1 VRGWLLPVGI
11 GLALGLGA
19 ILVVLA
25 VGAAE
30 SRSPADRSRAL
41 AAELRCPDCQGLSV
55 ADSPTRTAQ
64 EMRRQIDELIAGDA
78 TDDEVRSHFTSR
90 YGEWILLAPSA
101 PVLWLLPFVVVL
113 GAAAALVMWLVGRG
127 GRRADA
133 ARARSL
139 SEEERRRLRD
149 EVEALDA

>member
-1 VRGWLLPVGI
+1 VRRWLLPVGI

-30 SRSPADRSRAL
+30 SRSPAERSRAL
-41 AAELRCPDCQGLSV
+41 AVELRCPDCQGLSV

-64 EMRRQIDELIAGDA
+64 EMRRQIDELIAGGA
-78 TDDEVRSHFTSR
+78 GDDDVRAHFTSR

-101 PVLWLLPFVVVL
+101 PLLWLLPFVVVVA
-113 GAAAALVMWLVGRG
+113 GVAALVAWL
-127 GRRADA
+127 GRRSARAD
-133 ARARSL
+133 RARSSTL
-139 SEEERRRLRD
+139 SDDERRRLRD

>member
-1 VRGWLLPVGI
+1 MRGWLLPVGI

-25 VGAAE
+25 VSGAE

-64 EMRRQIDELIAGDA
+64 EMRRQIDGLVAGGA
-78 TDDEVRSHFTSR
+78 TDDEVRAHFTSR
-90 YGEWILLAPSA
+90 YGEWILLAPSG

-113 GAAAALVMWLVGRG
+113 GGAVSLAVWLGRRPGRAAAAPG
-127 GRRADA
+127 AS
-133 ARARSL
+133 SL

>member
-1 VRGWLLPVGI
+1 MRGWLLPVGM
-11 GLALGLGA
+11 GLALGLAA

-25 VGAAE
+25 IGGSA
-30 SRSPADRSRAL
+30 SRSADERSRAL

-64 EMRRQIDELIAGDA
+64 EMRRQIDELIAGGA
-78 TDDEVRSHFTSR
+78 GDDEVRAHFTSR

-101 PVLWLLPFVVVL
+101 PVLWLIPLVVVL
-113 GAAAALVMWLVGRG
+113 AGVAALVAWL
-127 GRRADA
+127 GRRSIGAS
-133 ARARSL
+133 RARSGSL
-139 SEEERRRLRD
+139 TDEERRRLRD